1 MIDTLANNMAAVEA
15 IIQYGNIPSS
25 ALGLKNES
33 NATTP
38 ELLVQSLTIS
48 ATREEKEY
56 RNADGNV
63 FALQY
68 RNPTITF
75 AFDGYITTKSGDNLA
90 NKSPGETVSALANF
104 TADTFGFVPADGIMV
119 YMDPSRS
126 ETNEEIAKTTFTV
139 KQYPFVS

>member
-1 MIDTLANNMAAVEA
+1 MPSVDA
-15 IIQYGNIPSS
+15 IIQYGNIPST

-33 NATTP
+33 NPSTP
-38 ELLVQSLTIS
+38 DILVQSLTVS

-56 RNADGNV
+56 RNSDGNV

-68 RNPTITF
+68 RNPTISF
-75 AFDGYITTKSGDNLA
+75 AFDGYITTKSGSGLA
-90 NKSPGETVSALANF
+90 NLEPGKRVIALANF
-104 TADTFGFVPADGIMV
+104 TSDTFGFTPTDGIMI

-139 KQYPFVS
+139 KQYPFASV